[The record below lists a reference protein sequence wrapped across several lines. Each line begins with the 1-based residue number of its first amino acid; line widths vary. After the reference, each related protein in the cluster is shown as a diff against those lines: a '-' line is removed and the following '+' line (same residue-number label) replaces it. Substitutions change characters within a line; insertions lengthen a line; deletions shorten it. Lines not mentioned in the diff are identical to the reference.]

1 MGCGSASI
9 AALEVFGNQQQQPI
23 QWIHGIDPSHAMR
36 ACAQDL
42 LDTYL
47 EHTQQETETAN
58 NNNNKTL
65 PLPKPRVTFSKSLS
79 AEPSS
84 SSSSSTTGRFDLILC
99 TYTTTELVYIGS
111 TLAAAALL
119 CDKLSVNGIL
129 VFIEPRTPDGFNS
142 LRSIRNMLLD
152 CCPPTNN
159 NERTLKDDND
169 DDEEEEY
176 QPDEV
181 CHIVAPCTHNGPCP
195 MVRHKKHY
203 KYKKKQQQQHQVD
216 VVEEEWSDDEQ
227 TTSVVMD
234 QNDDEEED
242 SLDWSSDEEE
252 DDKNDDDNII
262 EVSSHHGLLSE
273 TDLFDSSFCSFVQTL
288 PGSSRRS
295 KGEKFSYLVVQKRLR
310 NSEEVDN
317 NNAADNVDDVSH
329 LLARA
334 HEAAAQNDSDDVDP
348 TQWNVFQEAIAMEDR
363 YLELPPEEDDDL
375 GLELLRGDAQRSKFG
390 RIIRAQRKKRGH
402 VYIEYCAAPGRI
414 IRSRITKK
422 KSMAVAP
429 GMFAAVR
436 KSRWVG
442 LWPDIMDRIYSSNDK
457 KNNKT

>member
-47 EHTQQETETAN
+47 EHTRQETETAN

-152 CCPPTNN
+152 CCPPP
-159 NERTLKDDND
+159 
-169 DDEEEEY
+169 
-176 QPDEV
+176 PD
-181 CHIVAPCTHNGPCP
+181 I
-195 MVRHKKHY
+195 
-203 KYKKKQQQQHQVD
+203 
-216 VVEEEWSDDEQ
+216 
-227 TTSVVMD
+227 TSVEKGD
-234 QNDDEEED
+234 
-242 SLDWSSDEEE
+242 
-252 DDKNDDDNII
+252 DDDNHDND
-262 EVSSHHGLLSE
+262 EDEDETLDLLFPDKAL
-273 TDLFDSSFCSFVQTL
+273 DLLFPEALAFLF
-288 PGSSRRS
+288 PNG
-295 KGEKFSYLVVQKRLR
+295 FS
-310 NSEEVDN
+310 
-317 NNAADNVDDVSH
+317 
-329 LLARA
+329 
-334 HEAAAQNDSDDVDP
+334 
-348 TQWNVFQEAIAMEDR
+348 
-363 YLELPPEEDDDL
+363 
-375 GLELLRGDAQRSKFG
+375 
-390 RIIRAQRKKRGH
+390 
-402 VYIEYCAAPGRI
+402 
-414 IRSRITKK
+414 TK
-422 KSMAVAP
+422 S
-429 GMFAAVR
+429 
-436 KSRWVG
+436 
-442 LWPDIMDRIYSSNDK
+442 
-457 KNNKT
+457 T